1 MLPREILTELW
12 SDQDVRSYPAER
24 FGGTQASG
32 ADPKLIERL
41 AAELLAAKSP
51 ILLASYAGRTPGASE
66 AIVRLA
72 EFAGIRFF
80 EANMMSNIA
89 HDSPCFA
96 GFQPAPAIAQADVG
110 LLVDVDVPWFPRDT
124 RASES
129 TFWAQLD

>member
-1 MLPREILTELW
+1 M
-12 SDQDVRSYPAER
+12 RSYPAER

-51 ILLASYAGRTPGASE
+51 ILLTSYAGRTPGASE
-66 AIVRLA
+66 AIVRLC

-96 GFQPAPAIAQADVG
+96 GFQPAPSHHQYPSGENVVG
-110 LLVDVDVPWFPRDT
+110 LCMWPGGCAT
-124 RASES
+124 REGYPMARAIL
-129 TFWAQLD
+129 FM